1 MFLTVKDT
9 VWGEVLIRRVEFQ
22 NDLWV
27 GGEFVQVHKNE
38 FTSRGFHYIPKSM
51 IQMELGSGPDV
62 SKMIYV
68 SPDMF
73 GQDNNNLATKEF
85 KGTGFPQRFRIR
97 PAQSPKPT
105 WEMSDD
111 ELSQWKRKQRDVYRT
126 EHYKIFVRQWK
137 LNPTTEQ
144 LAINLGISRKKVWSI
159 AKFLRSKKVFL
170 PLKSDERHTKR
181 PERKKINWTHFV
193 RAVKGAKY
201 AETAATMVG
210 MELERF
216 LFCCQFLQSKGVR
229 LVIPPMDDCPDWLRI
244 RAGNDLKQ
252 IISVRSKHGS
262 GRNFK
267 ERWAG
272 YAKKTVMNMAGC
284 EWL

>member
-1 MFLTVKDT
+1 MQFIVNETI
-9 VWGEVLIRRVEFQ
+9 WGKAYIRRIRFQ
-22 NDLWV
+22 NDLYLECELLQV
-27 GGEFVQVHKNE
+27 EGGEY
-38 FTSRGFHYIPKSM
+38 TSHGFHYVPRSRV
-51 IQMELGSGPDV
+51 QLGSHSILRKLTYTSLDLLGKSGDT
-62 SKMIYV
+62 
-68 SPDMF
+68 
-73 GQDNNNLATKEF
+73 LAQKEF
-85 KGTGFPQRFRIR
+85 KGVGFPQRTKIR
-97 PAQSPKPT
+97 
-105 WEMSDD
+105 
-111 ELSQWKRKQRDVYRT
+111 
-126 EHYKIFVRQWK
+126 HYKMGHLKVFVRQWK
-137 LNPTTEQ
+137 LAPTTEE
-144 LAINLGISRKKVWSI
+144 LAKNLGIPQKKVWAL

-170 PLKSDERHTKR
+170 PLKSDEKHTKR

-262 GRNFK
+262 GKNFK
-267 ERWAG
+267 QRWAG